1 MYTGTPGSGKSLHAA
16 QEILDASLRG
26 QQVIANFPIKPT
38 KKQQRTGKL
47 PLYWD
52 NGDITVKRLIQY
64 ARKNHKRGKE
74 GQTLLIIDECA
85 ILFNCRAFNA
95 KGREQWVKFFS
106 QHRKYGYNIIM
117 ITQWDRMLDR
127 QIRVMAEY
135 NVVHRKVN
143 NFRLIGLLLTMCR
156 IKLFVAIEM
165 WYGVNE
171 ITTRSFFRFRRK
183 LADMYDS
190 YAEFHGWDE
199 EEGELEPEEAVP
211 GAGSGGQGDPPAGSG
226 TDRAELMARL
236 AAALAVRVKNL
247 EPASAQPLRPSARLP
262 FFRNI
267 FRKLKPSSF

>member
-1 MYTGTPGSGKSLHAA
+1 MIWMYTGTPGSGKSLHAA
-16 QEILDASLRG
+16 KEILDASMRG

-38 KKQQRTGKL
+38 KKQSRTGKL

-52 NGDITVKRLIQY
+52 NGEITVKQLIQY

-117 ITQWDRMLDR
+117 ITQWDRMIDR

-143 NFRLIGLLLTMCR
+143 NFRFIGFLLTVLR
-156 IKLFVAIEM
+156 IKMFVAIEM
-165 WYGVNE
+165 WYGINE
-171 ITTRSFFRFRRK
+171 ITSKTFFRYKRK

-190 YAEFHGWDE
+190 YAEFHGWEDE
-199 EEGELEPEEAVP
+199 VAWDGPAD
-211 GAGSGGQGDPPAGSG
+211 GGGGQGDPPPADG
-226 TDRAELMARL
+226 
-236 AAALAVRVKNL
+236 AALAV
-247 EPASAQPLRPSARLP
+247 PPPQPEIAELLVPPPGITWGDGAP
-262 FFRNI
+262 
-267 FRKLKPSSF
+267 